1 MSKATNFSRRNFLK
15 VSITAGGGLAIGFY
29 FPGLVRQASAQARAF
44 APNIWVRISPDDTVT
59 IMISALEM
67 GQGVMTGLPMV
78 LAEELDA
85 DWSKVKLEWVGAD
98 KRYGNPAMRGAQA
111 TTASQ
116 SVRGLAQLLRQAG
129 AAARLMLRTAAG
141 QTWGVPENTL
151 TTEKGT
157 VIHAASGRRAR
168 YGELVEKAAAVPV
181 PKDITL
187 KDPKNFSLL
196 GKSIPR
202 VDIPEKVNGSAK
214 FGMDVR
220 LPDMLF
226 ARVLRCPTFKGKIAN
241 FDASKT
247 MAIPGVRHVFEI
259 GSIPAGGAADS
270 FMASTRAE
278 AEGVAVVADNFW
290 AANQGVKALDVQ
302 WDDGPLARLTSEE
315 IRRQMADACEKPGAA
330 ARNQG
335 DFDKAWA
342 TAAKKIDVV
351 YEVPYL
357 AHATMEP
364 MNCVADVRQDGCD
377 VWVSTQT
384 QTFSQEAAMKITGL
398 PAEKVK
404 VHTMYVGGGFGR
416 RGEGDFVAE
425 AVEISKS
432 VGRPVHVIWTREDD
446 IQHDYY
452 RPVTYL
458 RYWAALDQS
467 GMPTGWKARLVQ
479 SSLFARFDPHGLDQM
494 RGVDPISIGGIAA
507 FAYNIPNARA
517 EYVHHDPGI
526 PFGFWRAPGG
536 SVSGFMTESFADEL
550 AVAAGKDPFEFR
562 RGLLGGAPRL
572 KNVLELAAE
581 KAGWAKPLP
590 AGRFRGIAAVDSI
603 GSFVAQVAEVSI
615 GADGAVRVHRVVSAV
630 DCGWVINPDSVKAQI
645 EGGTLF
651 GLTAALYGEITIR
664 NGQAVQSNFNNYPM
678 LRMNEAPEVEVHIV
692 PSTEAPGGIGE
703 AATPVI
709 APAVANAIYAATGK
723 RIRRLPFRAAD
734 LKKA

>member
-1 MSKATNFSRRNFLK
+1 MSKATNLSRRNFLK

-29 FPGLVRQASAQARAF
+29 FPGLVQQATAQARVF
-44 APNIWVRISPDDTVT
+44 APNIWVRITPDDIVT
-59 IMISALEM
+59 IEISALEM

-116 SVRGLAQLLRQAG
+116 SVRGLAQPIRQAG
-129 AAARLMLRTAAG
+129 ATARAMLRTAAA
-141 QTWGVPENTL
+141 QTWSVPENSL

-157 VIHAASGRRAR
+157 VIHAATGRRMR
-168 YGELVEKAAAVPV
+168 YGELVEKASSIPV
-181 PKDITL
+181 PKEVTL

-220 LPDMLF
+220 LPNMLI
-226 ARVLRCPTFKGKIAN
+226 ARVLRCPTFKGKVAN

-247 MAIPGVRHVFEI
+247 MAIPGVRHVFQI
-259 GSIPAGGAADS
+259 GSAPTGGDTDS

-278 AEGVAVVADNFW
+278 AEGIAVVADDLW
-290 AANQGVKALDVQ
+290 SANQGVKTLDVK

-315 IRRQMADACEKPGAA
+315 IRRQMADACDKPGAA

-342 TAAKKIDVV
+342 AAAKKIDVV

-384 QTFSQEAAMKITGL
+384 QTFSQEAAMRITGL
-398 PAEKVK
+398 PADKVK

-452 RPVTYL
+452 RPATYL

-479 SSLFARFDPHGLDQM
+479 ASLFARFDPHGLDPM
-494 RGVDPISIGGIAA
+494 HGVDPISIGGIAA

-517 EYVHHDPGI
+517 EYVYHDPGI

-550 AVAAGKDPFEFR
+550 AFAAGKDPFEFR

-572 KNVLELAAE
+572 KNVLELAAD
-581 KAGWAKPLP
+581 KAGWGKPLP

-603 GSFVAQVAEVSI
+603 GSFVAQVAEVSV
-615 GADGAVRVHRVVSAV
+615 GGDGAVRVHRVVSAV

-664 NGQAVQSNFNNYPM
+664 NGQAVQGNFNNYPM

-692 PSTEAPGGIGE
+692 SSTEAPGGIGE

-723 RIRRLPFRAAD
+723 RIRRLPIRAAD